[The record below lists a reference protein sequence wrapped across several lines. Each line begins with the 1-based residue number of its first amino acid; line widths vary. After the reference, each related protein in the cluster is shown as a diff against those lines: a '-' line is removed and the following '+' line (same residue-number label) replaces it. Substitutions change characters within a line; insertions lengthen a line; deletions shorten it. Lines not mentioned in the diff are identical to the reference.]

1 VTSSLSLTVLGG
13 AREIG
18 ANSVYLGLGGDQG
31 VLLDAGLHPK
41 RHGRAALPDF
51 DAAPGDVEEILI
63 SHAHLDH
70 VGALPAALHRFP
82 RSRVYMSGPTSLLA
96 VRMLRNAVSIS
107 RSHAASPADVLY
119 GDSQVEWVEQVLRTQ
134 EPGHTF
140 ALGHIAGEA
149 PKITFF
155 SSGHL
160 LGACGV
166 LVEHRGRRLF
176 YSGDTCA
183 TAQQI
188 CSAARYPRSGVDVL
202 LLECTHGADADSE
215 LAVDQRSFERAR
227 RELASF
233 ICTVA
238 ERGGSLLIPVFALGR
253 AQEILG
259 VLHALVSKGSIPALP
274 IYTSGLAHAIN
285 RIYDATRTGS
295 ERRQPELRL
304 EDTGYRLLDP
314 ERDGAALH
322 RPSILA
328 VTSGMMY
335 PSTSSHTLASAVLP
349 EPKHGIAFVGY
360 LDPDSPGHR
369 VAHAAIGETVDLGGD
384 AGPVR
389 VACSVRHLGFTA
401 HSRASQLLKTVADLR
416 PERVVLVHGESD
428 SAERLAHRLH
438 ATGVDVTI
446 AEPGVTLDV

>member
-1 VTSSLSLTVLGG
+1 VSSPLSLTVLGG

-18 ANSVYLGLGGDQG
+18 ANSTYLGLGGDHG
-31 VLLDAGLHPK
+31 LLLDAGLHPK
-41 RHGRAALPDF
+41 RHGRAALPAF
-51 DAAPGDVEEILI
+51 DAAPGEVEEILI

-70 VGALPAALHRFP
+70 VGALPAALRRFP

-107 RSHAASPADVLY
+107 RSHASSPEDVLY
-119 GDSQVEWVEQVLRTQ
+119 GESQVEWVEQVLRTQ
-134 EPGHTF
+134 DPGRTF

-149 PKITFF
+149 PQVTFF

-188 CSAARYPRSGVDVL
+188 CTAARYPRSGVDVL

-215 LAVDQRSFERAR
+215 LTVDQRGFERAR

-259 VLHALVSKGSIPALP
+259 VLWSLVRKGSIPALP

-285 RIYDATRTGS
+285 RIYDATRLDS
-295 ERRQPELRL
+295 ERRLPELRL

-314 ERDGAALH
+314 GRDSPLH

-328 VTSGMMY
+328 ITSGMMF
-335 PSTSSHTLASAVLP
+335 PATSSHRLAGVVLP

-369 VAHAAIGETVDLGGD
+369 IARAVADEVVDLGGEV
-384 AGPVR
+384 GPVR
-389 VACSVRHLGFTA
+389 VTCAVRHFGFTA

-416 PERVVLVHGESD
+416 PRHVVLVHGESEA
-428 SAERLAHRLH
+428 AERLADRLR
-438 ATGVDVTI
+438 ATGVEATI
-446 AEPGVTLDV
+446 AEPGVTLEV